1 MKNERLRSVMLERG
15 VTPVNLADHL
25 EVDPKSVER
34 WIAGRT
40 PYRRH
45 RYEVAA
51 HLGVDEAYLWP
62 DARTRDQVAN
72 ASESEIVTIYPAR
85 WAVPSELWRNFFDNA
100 EREIGILVYSGLF
113 IPEDQGILRA
123 IRRKA
128 ENDVKVRV
136 LLGDPES
143 EEVRQRGV
151 DEGIDMDMSARCRMA
166 QVLYSPLRE
175 IDGVE
180 FRLHRTILYNSIYR
194 VDDQALV
201 NTHIYGTP
209 ASNAPVMHLRHV
221 EGGDMVGTYV
231 ESFDRV
237 WETGTP
243 LE

>member
-1 MKNERLRSVMLERG
+1 MKNERLRSAVLERG
-15 VTPVNLADHL
+15 VTPVSLADLL

-85 WAVPSELWRNFFDNA
+85 WAVPQELWRTFFDNA
-100 EREIGILVYSGLF
+100 EREIGVLAYSGLF
-113 IPEDQGILRA
+113 IPEDTA
-123 IRRKA
+123 IQRIFRRKA
-128 ENDVKVRV
+128 SEGVSLRI
-136 LLGDPES
+136 LIGDPDS
-143 EEVRQRGV
+143 DEVTQRGV
-151 DEGIDMDMSARCRMA
+151 DEGIGMDMGARCRNA
-166 QVLYSPLRE
+166 IVLYQPLRDL
-175 IDGVE
+175 DGIE

-194 VDDQALV
+194 ADDQVLV

-209 ASNAPVMHLRHV
+209 ASNAPVLHLRHV
-221 EGGDMVGTYV
+221 EGGDMAGTYV

-237 WETGTP
+237 WATGTP